1 MTDARG
7 NSDDGDIGDIR
18 DIGLVDVIRQ
28 VRADLAAAQRESE
41 ARGGDPRFAVGRVNL
56 EMTVRVHREGT
67 DGTGLRIGVVPAGRD
82 GGGDG
87 DGGGGGG
94 ATHRVQVELVPR
106 HRGGT
111 FHVGGEPCD

>member
-1 MTDARG
+1 MTDARS
-7 NSDDGDIGDIR
+7 NSDDGDIGDI
-18 DIGLVDVIRQ
+18 GLIDVIRQ

-82 GGGDG
+82 GGGGG
-87 DGGGGGG
+87 DGGG